1 MESKDSVSKGA
12 EKSDLLW
19 VLVYLFVALTVYC
32 D

>member
-12 EKSDLLW
+12 ENSDLLW